1 MTSASPPP
9 DAIALPPQTADHAL
23 LRRLIEQ
30 EHIGGAAPG
39 PDWSDYLVNLA
50 RAALSAL
57 ERVLSPARDV
67 IAGLGLSMDTV
78 ATVLLVL
85 LAAAV
90 VALATIGVLRLLRR
104 RRRSTEA
111 ETSVGSAEPL
121 PPAPRDPHTWRAL
134 IDERLRAGGIAEAL
148 EAAWWWLAASVSR
161 GPVDPSWT
169 SRELLARAGRQ
180 DLGRWA
186 AALDRMTYGPEPPR
200 LEEVRGLV
208 DALEAAV

>member
-1 MTSASPPP
+1 MTPASPPP
-9 DAIALPPQTADHAL
+9 EIIAWPTRTADHEL
-23 LRRLIEQ
+23 LRRLLEQ
-30 EHIGGAAPG
+30 ERIAGTSPG

-57 ERVLSPARDV
+57 ERLLSPL
-67 IAGLGLSMDTV
+67 AGLGLPMETI

-85 LAAAV
+85 LAATV
-90 VALATIGVLRLLRR
+90 VALATIGVMRLMRR
-104 RRRSTEA
+104 RRLSADA
-111 ETSVGSAEPL
+111 ETAVGPAEPL
-121 PPAPRDPHTWRAL
+121 PPSPRDPDAWRAL
-134 IDERLRAGGIAEAL
+134 LEERLRAGGIAEAL

-169 SRELLARAGRQ
+169 SRELLVRAGRP

-186 AALDRMTYGPEPPR
+186 AVLDRMTYGPRRPGAED
-200 LEEVRGLV
+200 VRSLV

>member
-1 MTSASPPP
+1 MTPASTPPVP
-9 DAIALPPQTADHAL
+9 IVLSPRTADHEL

-30 EHIGGAAPG
+30 ERIAGAAPG
-39 PDWSDYLVNLA
+39 PEWTDYLVSLA

-57 ERVLSPARDV
+57 ERLLSPARDV

-85 LAAAV
+85 LAATAA
-90 VALATIGVLRLLRR
+90 ALATIGVLRLLRR
-104 RRRSTEA
+104 RRRPAVA
-111 ETSVGSAEPL
+111 ETSVGPAQPL
-121 PPAPRDPHTWRAL
+121 PASASDPRAWRAL
-134 IDERLRAGGIAEAL
+134 LDERLRAGGIAEAL

-169 SRELLARAGRQ
+169 SRELLARAGRL

-186 AALDRMTYGPEPPR
+186 AALDRMTYGPERPGA
-200 LEEVRGLV
+200 EDVRGLI